1 MAHDQPSQ
9 ADGEPQDAPD
19 PPIALDDF
27 ASSEIPDLESS
38 WVDSGD
44 GNAHQLT
51 ALSEENQLQDIAQP
65 PVAHHHCAACT
76 DPACEGAG
84 STAAEVG
91 SHDTSVG
98 LDFHTVRNK
107 TPTELVLQEHASA
120 ATLQDVPSSEPIG
133 PDLFQRLSP
142 EIRDMIFALVYAGSN
157 LFAGVQGSCTRD
169 FGGRLAEHKET
180 RTESA
185 VLVRAIPGTVKGT
198 RGTRGRSG
206 HYLRPFKPDHNYL
219 YETEQ
224 LEPEAPVLSS
234 VNGLLFVNKQT
245 YLEALP
251 HLYRNTTF
259 FFEDWKDTQNFATT
273 IGHDSLRLIRAVE
286 VFFDQGRDDTTDIRW
301 FNYIVAY
308 MPNIEHLTI
317 SFWSFG
323 PISLESD
330 EWDGSAKRCDEFEK
344 ALLQFARLKFVRQI
358 DVKILEE
365 SGEADEYEVADHLQ
379 ETKKAVEE
387 MIRTGDRGILDRA
400 REAELRGLGDF
411 AEDILESISETVDRS
426 GLSKEWWLKRLAL

>member
-1 MAHDQPSQ
+1 VEARSALLPEVTPLRHLPAFCFPSLSFALFSLLRLIPTQSTTITPASLTMAHDQPSQ

-98 LDFHTVRNK
+98 IDFHTVRNK

-185 VLVRAIPGTVKGT
+185 VHSQGY
-198 RGTRGRSG
+198 SG
-206 HYLRPFKPDHNYL
+206 HKRPLRP
-219 YETEQ
+219 
-224 LEPEAPVLSS
+224 LS
-234 VNGLLFVNKQT
+234 QT
-245 YLEALP
+245 
-251 HLYRNTTF
+251 
-259 FFEDWKDTQNFATT
+259 
-273 IGHDSLRLIRAVE
+273 
-286 VFFDQGRDDTTDIRW
+286 
-301 FNYIVAY
+301 
-308 MPNIEHLTI
+308 
-317 SFWSFG
+317 
-323 PISLESD
+323 
-330 EWDGSAKRCDEFEK
+330 
-344 ALLQFARLKFVRQI
+344 LQA
-358 DVKILEE
+358 
-365 SGEADEYEVADHLQ
+365 
-379 ETKKAVEE
+379 
-387 MIRTGDRGILDRA
+387 
-400 REAELRGLGDF
+400 
-411 AEDILESISETVDRS
+411 
-426 GLSKEWWLKRLAL
+426 